1 MNKHLYALFFIAAA
15 LNASAQ
21 NSIALIIGSV
31 TDSSGN
37 PVIGHSVTVTA
48 APAPGTAG
56 IVVTHQLTS
65 SASGFFGDSLMLPGV
80 VGTVVISTAD
90 CNGTTLSNTYSYS
103 PNTGS
108 VVTINCPFV
117 LCTTSGG
124 GGGGG
129 GTPLTCDALFVPD
142 SNQVLPGLVHL
153 VNACTTSYTGPAAT
167 TTTAY
172 AWSFGD
178 GGTATG
184 AYPSHYYT
192 ASGSY
197 YVCVTMVSTTSNGYS
212 CTDMFCDS
220 ITIDS
225 TGFMVFKN
233 QAGFTLQVIDASQLQ
248 TAELP
253 ELQLHLLPN
262 PAQRGTPIT
271 WASNASVE
279 RAELTDLQGRVLR
292 TGTSSL
298 PTEGLPAGI
307 YVVRAV
313 TAWGPIAQR
322 VVLAQ

>member
-1 MNKHLYALFFIAAA
+1 MIYRILFALLVI
-15 LNASAQ
+15 LPASLHGQ
-21 NSIALIIGSV
+21 NSVALIIGSV
-31 TDSSGN
+31 TDSTGN
-37 PVIGHSVTVTA
+37 PVAGHSVTVTA

-56 IVVTHQLTS
+56 IVITHQLIT
-65 SASGFFGDSLMLPGV
+65 SASGYYGDSLMLPGV
-80 VGTVVISTAD
+80 VGTVVITTLD
-90 CNGTTLSNTYSYS
+90 CNGATLSNTFSYS

-108 VVTINCPFV
+108 VMTINCPFV
-117 LCTTSGG
+117 LCTAGS

-129 GTPLTCDALFVPD
+129 GTPLTCDALFIPD

-167 TTTAY
+167 TNTAY
-172 AWSFGD
+172 AWTFGD

-212 CTDMFCDS
+212 CTDTYCDS

-233 QAGFTLQVIDASQLQ
+233 QAGFTLQVIDASQL
-248 TAELP
+248 TSTEFPAV
-253 ELQLHLLPN
+253 QLHLLPN

-298 PTEGLPAGI
+298 PTEGLPAGM
-307 YVVRAV
+307 YLVRAV
-313 TAWGPIAQR
+313 TSWGPIAQH
-322 VVLAQ
+322 VVLAP

>member
-1 MNKHLYALFFIAAA
+1 MKKYLYTLMLVLAAA
-15 LNASAQ
+15 SVSGQNAL
-21 NSIALIIGSV
+21 ALIMGSV
-31 TDSSGN
+31 TDSAGN
-37 PVIGHSVTVTA
+37 PVAGHSVTVTA

-56 IVVTHQLTS
+56 IVVTHQLTTS
-65 SASGFFGDSLMLPGV
+65 SSGFYGDSLMLPGV
-80 VGTVVISTAD
+80 VGTVVISTQN
-90 CNGTTLSNTYSYS
+90 CNGATLSSTYSYS

-108 VVTINCPFV
+108 VMTINCPFV
-117 LCTTSGG
+117 LCTSGG

-172 AWSFGD
+172 AWTFGD

-192 ASGSY
+192 ASGTY
-197 YVCVTMVSTTSNGYS
+197 YVCVTMVSATSNGYS
-212 CTDMFCDS
+212 CTDTFCDS

-225 TGFMVFKN
+225 AGFLVYKT
-233 QAGFTLQVIDASQLQ
+233 QAGFTLQVIDASQLR
-248 TAELP
+248 TAEYP
-253 ELQLHLLPN
+253 ELRLHLLPN

-279 RAELTDLQGRVLR
+279 FAELTDLQGSVLR

-298 PTEGLPAGI
+298 ATEGLPAGL
-307 YVVRAV
+307 YFVRA
-313 TAWGPIAQR
+313 TTSWGPVSQR
-322 VVLAQ
+322 VVLAD